1 MRNAVFAAALCAA
14 TPLTADPV
22 TVIVFDASGSMWNRL
37 EGDLSRIE
45 VARDVMGNYFVDRD
59 PDAPYAIVAYGHNR
73 RGDCGDIEVVTPM
86 GRHIGAGQ
94 ANRIVGLIPQG
105 MTPLTDALRV
115 ARDQIPDTAEAADI
129 VLITDGLETCGGDPC
144 ALAER
149 FAAEGI
155 ALRAHVV
162 GFGMAPGEV
171 GALSCLP
178 DQTGGLLLEAAT
190 GAELAAALAQVTTA
204 EPVAVTVEM
213 SLFATSAETG
223 AQLGAAD
230 WQITGSDGALVAQ
243 AERRDPFDI
252 ALPPGEYGV
261 AATAPGHAGEMVLT
275 VMPDIVQRVAVPL
288 TEDRPEA
295 SLDAPET
302 APAGGAL
309 EIGWSGPDAEGDRI
323 TLASPGAAAGETFAV
338 TLTRNG
344 NPVTLRL
351 PDETGPYELR
361 YEQNRPQRIL
371 ATRPITLAATQAS
384 ITPPGAVLPPG
395 KRFEIAWTGPAGP
408 KDEIV
413 LAQPGS
419 PDDARITATQTRWG
433 SPAKLKAPDAAGTY
447 ELRYLVGASG
457 RIIARAPATVGA
469 TE

>member
-1 MRNAVFAAALCAA
+1 MRNAIFTAALCAA
-14 TPLTADPV
+14 TPLAADPV

-144 ALAER
+144 ALATQ
-149 FAAEGI
+149 FASEGI

-178 DQTGGLLLEAAT
+178 ERTGGLLLEAAT
-190 GAELAAALAQVTTA
+190 GAELAAALAQVTSA
-204 EPVAVTVEM
+204 EPVAVTVVM
-213 SLFATSAETG
+213 SLHAVSAETG
-223 AQLGAAD
+223 APLGAAD
-230 WQITGSDGALVAQ
+230 WQIADETGAVVA
-243 AERRDPFDI
+243 EGEKSDPFDI
-252 ALPPGEYGV
+252 VLPPGEYSV
-261 AATAPGHAGEMVLT
+261 AATAPGYTGKMALT
-275 VMPDIVQRVAVPL
+275 VRPDIVQRVAVPL

-295 SLDAPET
+295 SLEAPET

-323 TLASPGAAAGETFAV
+323 TLVSPGAAAGETFAV

-371 ATRPITLAATQAS
+371 ATRPITLTATEAS
-384 ITPPGAVLPPG
+384 ISPPDTAPPGE
-395 KRFEIAWTGPAGP
+395 RFEVAWTGPAGP

-413 LAQPGS
+413 LAETGS
-419 PDDARITATQTRWG
+419 PDDARIGATLTRWG
-433 SPAKLKAPDAAGTY
+433 SPAKLKAPETAGTF
-447 ELRYLVGASG
+447 ELRYRVGASG
-457 RIIARAPATVGA
+457 RVIARTPVTVGA
-469 TE
+469 IE